1 MAHTAPAVATAL
13 TFHSTTFNVIDRNG
27 QPWLRS
33 PQIAEALGYNQANRI
48 TDLYNR
54 NATEFTDSMT
64 AVVKL
69 PDLVPQSADAGQ
81 MREVRIFSLRGAH
94 LLGMFAR
101 TKVAA
106 EFRRWALDVLDTQ
119 TQNEPSGNSGEFM
132 AALPAEALAA
142 ARSAA
147 LTYFDALR
155 AGQKNPRIEEIPE
168 AVLTGIVSDMIINSR
183 WCVSINPF
191 SGQMQMNR
199 IDPRAFVVTPEDL
212 PHIVRESLTVSPK
225 TLFDI
230 AQAGHERIRQK
241 FDALER
247 KAPTQRKRRSL
258 CN

>member
-13 TFHSTTFNVIDRNG
+13 TFNSTTFNVVDHNG
-27 QPWLRS
+27 QPWLRLF
-33 PQIAEALGYNQANRI
+33 QIGSALGYKTPSMLVRVYQQHA
-48 TDLYNR
+48 
-54 NATEFTDSMT
+54 AEFTDSMT
-64 AVVKL
+64 AVVRL
-69 PDLVPQSADAGQ
+69 PTAGGMQ
-81 MREVRIFSLRGAH
+81 DVRIFSLRGAH

-106 EFRRWALDVLDTQ
+106 EFRRWVLDVLDTQ

-142 ARSAA
+142 ARNAA
-147 LTYFDALR
+147 LAYFDALR

-191 SGQMQMNR
+191 SGQMQMGR

-212 PHIVRESLTVSPK
+212 PHIVRESLSVSSQ

-230 AQAGHERIRQK
+230 AQACHERIRQR

-247 KAPTQRKRRSL
+247 KAPPQRKRRSL

>member
-106 EFRRWALDVLDTQ
+106 EFRRWVLDVLDTQ

-142 ARSAA
+142 ARNAA
-147 LTYFDALR
+147 LAYFDALR
-155 AGQKNPRIEEIPE
+155 TGQKNPRIEEIPE

-183 WCVSINPF
+183 WHVSINPF
-191 SGQMQMNR
+191 SGQMQMGR

-230 AQAGHERIRQK
+230 AQACHERIRQK